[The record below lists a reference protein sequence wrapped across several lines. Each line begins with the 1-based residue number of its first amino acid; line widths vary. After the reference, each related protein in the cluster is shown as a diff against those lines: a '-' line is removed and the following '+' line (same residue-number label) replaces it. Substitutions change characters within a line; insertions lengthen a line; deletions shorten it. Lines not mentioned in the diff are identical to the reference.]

1 MFDPCPLHVCL
12 QLCSFD
18 TASGRTHALLCYL
31 QLWGI
36 FILGLTFTSFELI
49 YTHLYGMRAP
59 LFLAL
64 TGLAAAHPASVLNKR
79 QSYVGIATFND
90 YSAQGNT
97 NCGPKSGQSGT
108 YGAAASDISPNVSGG
123 TCSGSIDPS
132 QCSGQSPIAGW
143 TPPSCP
149 KSNCGKCYSV
159 THTGSIGGSV
169 GGIGNT
175 ITVQIID
182 ACASTS
188 ASNYCKTDM
197 PSTQTCGDSGT
208 NQLDIDTS
216 AYMAL
221 TGQAFGNG
229 PTLNIAISPSCC
241 PGESGCSASTSSNA
255 GSTSQTPATPA
266 SDSSSGS
273 GGNVA
278 AKENV
283 AEKVGASP
291 KAAETTED
299 DSDPCPEL

>member
-1 MFDPCPLHVCL
+1 ML
-12 QLCSFD
+12 
-18 TASGRTHALLCYL
+18 A
-31 QLWGI
+31 
-36 FILGLTFTSFELI
+36 
-49 YTHLYGMRAP
+49 

-64 TGLAAAHPASVLNKR
+64 AGLAAAHPASVLNKR

-97 NCGPKSGQSGT
+97 NCGARSGQSGT
-108 YGAAASDISPNVSGG
+108 YGAAASDISPNISGG
-123 TCSGSIDPS
+123 TCSGSMDLS
-132 QCSGQSPIAGW
+132 ECNGQSPVAGW
-143 TPPSCP
+143 PHPSCP
-149 KSNCGKCYSV
+149 KSNCGTCYTV
-159 THTGSIGGSV
+159 THTGSIGSSI
-169 GGIGNT
+169 GGVGNT
-175 ITVQIID
+175 VTVQIID

-188 ASNYCKTDM
+188 PSNYCKTDM
-197 PSTQTCGDSGT
+197 PSTQRCGDSGT

-241 PGESGCSASTSSNA
+241 PGDPGCSASTSSNA

-278 AKENV
+278 TDEKV
-283 AEKVGASP
+283 AEKV
-291 KAAETTED
+291 AAPSKVQAVAPADD